1 MRSSDFSVVF
11 IQFFCPIRRRKNCT
25 QCISK
30 LYFHKCIC
38 QKCIFQNCIFQRCS
52 SQMCICQKYILLVV
66 FIQIFCPI
74 RVGRKKCYGM
84 ECATA
89 HNHSP
94 GCEPEKSPNFL
105 LIIDRYHTPHLTSH
119 QNCHRHHPDGDDP
132 SELIFVADIFLPGSV
147 NFSENNAKVYVI
159 YIYF

>member
-1 MRSSDFSVVF
+1 MHPTRRRRGVRSSDFSVVF
-11 IQFFCPIRRRKNCT
+11 IQFFCPIRGSKNCT

-52 SQMCICQKYILLVV
+52 SQMCICQKIYFLVV

-105 LIIDRYHTPHLTSH
+105 LIIDRYHPPHLSDH
-119 QNCHRHHPDGDDP
+119 CH
-132 SELIFVADIFLPGSV
+132 SATLFEIFQKCF
-147 NFSENNAKVYVI
+147 
-159 YIYF
+159 